1 MDKFKRAG
9 LAGLTILALGA
20 LPLAAQAQ
28 SDPAPAASQAPAES
42 TGSENAP
49 DPAATETPQDP
60 AASGGDASDITP
72 SGGPGGGTTTDDGS
86 TDTDTD
92 TDTDTGEQQSG
103 QPRNAVGDKF
113 ELPRV
118 SEGNQVELIAGLCGV
133 QMKQMTPLA
142 CTCLAEQALEKL
154 SDPQRDY
161 LIASVV
167 APPVAERML
176 GDGRVGQPDQ
186 ETIFA
191 FLNATSEACV
201 TGRFVEPTE
210 GAAPQATPP
219 ATAPSPDGTAPA
231 DGAAPAN

>member
-28 SDPAPAASQAPAES
+28 SDPAPAASEAPAET
-42 TGSENAP
+42 TGSDAAP

-72 SGGPGGGTTTDDGS
+72 SGGPGGGTTTVDGS
-86 TDTDTD
+86 DDTDTD
-92 TDTDTGEQQSG
+92 EQQSD

-142 CTCLAEQALEKL
+142 CKCLAEQALEKL

-186 ETIFA
+186 ATIFA

-201 TGRFVEPTE
+201 TGSFVEPAE

-219 ATAPSPDGTAPA
+219 AAPAAPAPGAAAPA